1 MGCSCGGV
9 KTIKQQKPIT
19 DEEDYYQKIKLI
31 GKGAFGEVY
40 LVMSTLT
47 YIKYVAKIVK
57 IKNCTEEN
65 MNNTHR
71 EAIILMKCNHPNII
85 LLKDVFRQRLGEK
98 VTLNIITEYC
108 EGGDLGK
115 KAEEQKKKGSHFEEK
130 QLIYWLMQICFALK
144 YLHKEKKIVHRDIKP
159 SNIFLTKDGYVK
171 LGDFGFSK
179 IFDNTKEY
187 IDILK
192 NNNISETN
200 NDNINKNPNLIR
212 LKSLKGTPAFLAPE
226 MLDGS
231 KANGPEYTE
240 KVDIW
245 ALGITFYYL
254 MYFTCPYTGR
264 DLSELFQRIREN
276 KRDPNPKNL
285 KINVEYDPKFVQLI
299 EKMLSEKEEE
309 RPSAEEILKS
319 DIIQKYCTPFLEDN
333 NFNFDNE
340 ETVYNL
346 IKEYENQNRE
356 KNEKKEEQL
365 NKQEEMKEKELLSDQ
380 IIEENVIE
388 NSLKEEDIRKR
399 EQMEKEQKEKA
410 AYEKNKLMSIVN
422 NNSNSKNS

>member
-1 MGCSCGGV
+1 MGCGGT
-9 KTIKQQKPIT
+9 KTIRPKLIS
-19 DEEDYYQKIKLI
+19 DEEEYYQKIKLI

-40 LVMSTLT
+40 LIMSTLT
-47 YIKYVAKIVK
+47 YIKYVVKIVK
-57 IKNCTEEN
+57 IKNCTNEN
-65 MNNTHR
+65 MKNAHR

-85 LLKDVFRQRLGEK
+85 LLKDVFRQRLGVE

-115 KAEEQKKKGSHFEEK
+115 KALEQKKMGSHFEET

-144 YLHKEKKIVHRDIKP
+144 YLHEEKKIVHRDIKP

-171 LGDFGFSK
+171 LGDFGLSK

-187 IDILK
+187 IDTLK

-212 LKSLKGTPAFLAPE
+212 LKSLKGTPAFFARE
-226 MLDGS
+226 MLDYNN
-231 KANGPEYTE
+231 ANGPEYTE

-254 MYFTCPYTGR
+254 MYFTYPYAGK

-276 KRDPNPKNL
+276 KREPNAKNL
-285 KINVEYDPKFVQLI
+285 NANVKYDPKFVDLI
-299 EKMLSEKEEE
+299 EKMLSGKEE

-319 DIIQKYCTPFLEDN
+319 DIIQKYTYPFLKDN
-333 NFNFDNE
+333 NFDNE
-340 ETVYNL
+340 ETLNNL
-346 IKEYENQNRE
+346 IKEYEKQNKE
-356 KNEKKEEQL
+356 KNDKKEEL
-365 NKQEEMKEKELLSDQ
+365 INKQKEMKEKELLSDT
-380 IIEENVIE
+380 IIEENEIE
-388 NSLKEEDIRKR
+388 NSLKEEDIRKK

-422 NNSNSKNS
+422 KNSKSKNSL

>member
-1 MGCSCGGV
+1 MGCDGT
-9 KTIKQQKPIT
+9 KTIRPKLIS
-19 DEEDYYQKIKLI
+19 DEEEYYQKIKLI

-40 LVMSTLT
+40 LIMSTLT
-47 YIKYVAKIVK
+47 YIKYVVKIVK
-57 IKNCTEEN
+57 IKNCTNEN
-65 MNNTHR
+65 MKNAHR

-85 LLKDVFRQRLGEK
+85 LLKDVFRQRLGVE

-108 EGGDLGK
+108 EGGDLGQ
-115 KAEEQKKKGSHFEEK
+115 KALEQKKMGSHFEET

-144 YLHKEKKIVHRDIKP
+144 YLHEEKKIVHRDIKP

-171 LGDFGFSK
+171 LGDFGLSK

-187 IDILK
+187 IDTLK
-192 NNNISETN
+192 NNYISETN

-212 LKSLKGTPAFLAPE
+212 LKSLKGTPAFFARE
-226 MLDGS
+226 MLDYN
-231 KANGPEYTE
+231 KADGPEYTE

-254 MYFTCPYTGR
+254 MYFTYPYAGK

-276 KRDPNPKNL
+276 KREPNAKNL
-285 KINVEYDPKFVQLI
+285 NANVKYDPKFVDLI
-299 EKMLSEKEEE
+299 EKMLSGKEE

-319 DIIQKYCTPFLEDN
+319 DIIQKYMYPFLKDN
-333 NFNFDNE
+333 NFDNE
-340 ETVYNL
+340 ETVNNL
-346 IKEYENQNRE
+346 IKEYEKQNKE
-356 KNEKKEEQL
+356 KNDKKEEL
-365 NKQEEMKEKELLSDQ
+365 INKQKEMKEKELLSDT
-380 IIEENVIE
+380 IIEENEIE
-388 NSLKEEDIRKR
+388 NSLKEEDIRKK

-422 NNSNSKNS
+422 KNSKSKNSL

>member
-1 MGCSCGGV
+1 MGCGGT
-9 KTIKQQKPIT
+9 KTIRPKLIS
-19 DEEDYYQKIKLI
+19 DEEEYYQKIKLI

-40 LVMSTLT
+40 LIMSTLT
-47 YIKYVAKIVK
+47 YIKYVVKIVK
-57 IKNCTEEN
+57 IKNCTNEN
-65 MNNTHR
+65 MKNAHR

-85 LLKDVFRQRLGEK
+85 LLKDVFRQRLGVE

-115 KAEEQKKKGSHFEEK
+115 KALEQKKMGSHFEET

-144 YLHKEKKIVHRDIKP
+144 YLHEEKKIVHRDIKP

-171 LGDFGFSK
+171 LGDFGLSK

-187 IDILK
+187 IDTLK

-212 LKSLKGTPAFLAPE
+212 LKSLKDTPAFLAPE
-226 MLDGS
+226 MLDYNN
-231 KANGPEYTE
+231 ANGPEYTE

-254 MYFTCPYTGR
+254 MYFTYPYAGK

-276 KRDPNPKNL
+276 KREPNAKNL
-285 KINVEYDPKFVQLI
+285 NANVKYDPKFVDLI
-299 EKMLSEKEEE
+299 EKMLSGKEE

-319 DIIQKYCTPFLEDN
+319 DIIQKYTYPFLKDN
-333 NFNFDNE
+333 NFDNE
-340 ETVYNL
+340 ETVNNL
-346 IKEYENQNRE
+346 IKEYEKQNKE
-356 KNEKKEEQL
+356 KNDKKEEL
-365 NKQEEMKEKELLSDQ
+365 INKRTEMKEKELLNDT
-380 IIEENVIE
+380 IIEENEIE
-388 NSLKEEDIRKR
+388 NSLKEEDIRKK

-422 NNSNSKNS
+422 KNSKSKNSL

>member
-1 MGCSCGGV
+1 MGCGGL
-9 KTIKQQKPIT
+9 KTIKPQKPIS
-19 DEEDYYQKIKLI
+19 DEEEYYQKIKLI

-40 LVMSTLT
+40 LIMSTLT
-47 YIKYVAKIVK
+47 YIKYVVKIVK
-57 IKNCTEEN
+57 IKNCTNEN
-65 MNNTHR
+65 MKNAHR

-85 LLKDVFRQRLGEK
+85 LLKDVFRQRLGVE

-115 KAEEQKKKGSHFEEK
+115 KALEQKKMGSHFEET

-144 YLHKEKKIVHRDIKP
+144 YLHEEKKIVHRDIKP

-171 LGDFGFSK
+171 LGDFGLSK

-187 IDILK
+187 IDTLK

-212 LKSLKGTPAFLAPE
+212 LKSLKDTPAFLAPE
-226 MLDGS
+226 MLDYNN
-231 KANGPEYTE
+231 ANGPEYTE

-254 MYFTCPYTGR
+254 MYFTYPYAGK

-276 KRDPNPKNL
+276 KREPNAKNL
-285 KINVEYDPKFVQLI
+285 NANVKYDPKFVDLI
-299 EKMLSEKEEE
+299 EKMLSGKEE

-319 DIIQKYCTPFLEDN
+319 DIIQKYTYPFLKDN
-333 NFNFDNE
+333 NFDNE
-340 ETVYNL
+340 ETVNNL
-346 IKEYENQNRE
+346 IKEYEKQNKE
-356 KNEKKEEQL
+356 KNDKKEEL
-365 NKQEEMKEKELLSDQ
+365 INKRTEMKEKELLNDT
-380 IIEENVIE
+380 IIEENEIE
-388 NSLKEEDIRKR
+388 NSLKEEDIRKK

-422 NNSNSKNS
+422 KNSKSKNSL

>member
-1 MGCSCGGV
+1 MGCGGL
-9 KTIKQQKPIT
+9 KTIKLQKPIS
-19 DEEDYYQKIKLI
+19 DEEEYYQKIKLI

-40 LVMSTLT
+40 LIMSTLT
-47 YIKYVAKIVK
+47 YIKYVVKIVK
-57 IKNCTEEN
+57 IKNCTNEN
-65 MNNTHR
+65 MKNAHR

-85 LLKDVFRQRLGEK
+85 LLKDVFRQRLGVE

-108 EGGDLGK
+108 EGGDLGQ
-115 KAEEQKKKGSHFEEK
+115 KALEQKKMGSHFEET

-144 YLHKEKKIVHRDIKP
+144 YLHEEKKIVHRDIKP

-171 LGDFGFSK
+171 LGDFGLSK

-187 IDILK
+187 IDTLK

-226 MLDGS
+226 MLDDNN
-231 KANGPEYTE
+231 ANGPVYTE

-254 MYFTCPYTGR
+254 MYFTYPYAGK
-264 DLSELFQRIREN
+264 DLFELFQCIKEN
-276 KRDPNPKNL
+276 KREPKP
-285 KINVEYDPKFVQLI
+285 KIVNANYHPEFVDLI
-299 EKMLSEKEEE
+299 EKMLSGKEE

-319 DIIQKYCTPFLEDN
+319 DIIQKYTYPFSKDN

-346 IKEYENQNRE
+346 IKEYEKQNKE
-356 KNEKKEEQL
+356 KNEKKEEL
-365 NKQEEMKEKELLSDQ
+365 INKQKEMKEKELLSDT
-380 IIEENVIE
+380 IIEENEIE
-388 NSLKEEDIRKR
+388 NSLKEEDIRKK

-422 NNSNSKNS
+422 KNSKSKNSL